1 MSELKM
7 GGLTLSRFG
16 VKSGI
21 SKFDLAL
28 LGAESETGLSMI
40 LEYSSDLFSAEKVAG
55 IASHFKNLLEQL
67 TQSPDTEVL
76 DILLAPDEDKGRDVI
91 FNLVEPP
98 IVIEEGFQF
107 E

>member
-1 MSELKM
+1 M
-7 GGLTLSRFG
+7 TLSRFG

-28 LGAESETGLSMI
+28 LGAESESGLSMV

-67 TQSPDTEVL
+67 TLSPDTEVL
-76 DILLAPDEDKGRDVI
+76 DIMLATDEDDTRDVI
-91 FNLVEPP
+91 FNPVEHPFF
-98 IVIEEGFQF
+98 IEEGFQF